1 MNETLKTVKL
11 LTAMDI
17 NVKLKRQL
25 AEMGNTL
32 NSYTSDI
39 EFPKL
44 NIKQPI
50 NETEHGN
57 RESSQTI

>member
-1 MNETLKTVKL
+1 M
-11 LTAMDI
+11 AMDT
-17 NVKLKRQL
+17 NVKVKRQL

-32 NSYTSDI
+32 NSYISEK

-50 NETEHGN
+50 KKQSMGIKKVLKTY
-57 RESSQTI
+57 